1 MSFFSDLFEG
11 NFSSLGTDVEHAPSS
26 LANNPTELE
35 ETLGG
40 VAALATGGLAL
51 GGLGALG
58 GAAAGLGDIG
68 AGAAEGGAGA
78 LASGTASGA
87 DIAGTSALGFAD
99 AAGDAGAGG
108 AGAGAIDAAL
118 SPSAVVAQGF
128 SPSGPGPEALSPN
141 AIVDQGFSALGT
153 PAVTPDP
160 IAGAGGPIVGDI
172 DSGASGFAP
181 DLGDQGLGLSGGAS
195 PDAGFVPTT
204 AIDSSVIPDAATSTV
219 GTSDVLS
226 PGGGGALSPA
236 SLDQTALNA
245 PNASSGAAPAQSI
258 TPEIQSSGAG
268 DNLGIGSSSGTG
280 SDASGGDPNA
290 SGGSA
295 KADGGWLNNTKDALS
310 IAAPLASLGYLGYT
324 VAKGAAPVAQQAQQV
339 QANSAPLT
347 ALANTDLSLVTNN
360 QLTSSQAASIAQQ
373 QAQLTSQWRQVLMKQ
388 GVTNPEQDSRWPQI
402 QALIDQQMTAATQS
416 MIQTTLQT
424 ALGASGQANSNLL
437 QVAQLQ
443 VQQDTNYT
451 NAIGNATKAL
461 GSTVAATNTVGNA
474 ATKLAA

>member
-58 GAAAGLGDIG
+58 GAAAGWGDIG

-118 SPSAVVAQGF
+118 SPSAVV
-128 SPSGPGPEALSPN
+128 
-141 AIVDQGFSALGT
+141 DQGFSALAT

-226 PGGGGALSPA
+226 PGGGGALSQASGP

-245 PNASSGAAPAQSI
+245 PTPNSGVGGPQTI
-258 TPEIQSSGAG
+258 TP
-268 DNLGIGSSSGTG
+268 
-280 SDASGGDPNA
+280 DASGGA
-290 SGGSA
+290 SSGSTA
-295 KADGGWLNNTKDALS
+295 PSCTGSPTNSAWLNNTKNALS
-310 IAAPLASLGYLGYT
+310 IAAPVASLGYLGYT
-324 VAKGAAPVAQQAQQV
+324 VAKGAAPVPQQAQQV

-347 ALANTDLSLVTNN
+347 ALANTDFSLVTNN
-360 QLTSSQAASIAQQ
+360 QLTSPQAASIAQQ
-373 QAQLTSQWRQVLMKQ
+373 QAQWTSQWRQVLMNQ

-424 ALGASGQANSNLL
+424 ALGASNQANSNLL
-437 QVAQLQ
+437 AVANLQ

-451 NAIGNATKAL
+451 NAVANATKAL
-461 GSTVAATNTVGNA
+461 GSTVAATTLAGNA

>member
-11 NFSSLGTDVEHAPSS
+11 NFSNLGTDVTHAPES

-58 GAAAGLGDIG
+58 GAAAGLGDVG

-99 AAGDAGAGG
+99 ATGDAGAGG

-118 SPSAVVAQGF
+118 SPSAVVDQGF
-128 SPSGPGPEALSPN
+128 SALGTGADALSPN

-226 PGGGGALSPA
+226 PGGGGALSQASGP

-245 PNASSGAAPAQSI
+245 PIPSSGVGGPQTITPDASGGASSGSA
-258 TPEIQSSGAG
+258 TP
-268 DNLGIGSSSGTG
+268 SGTG
-280 SDASGGDPNA
+280 SAANS
-290 SGGSA
+290 
-295 KADGGWLNNTKDALS
+295 GWLNNTKNALS

-324 VAKGAAPVAQQAQQV
+324 VAKGAAPVPQQAQQV

-373 QAQLTSQWRQVLMKQ
+373 QAQLTSQWRQVLMNQ

-424 ALGASGQANSNLL
+424 ALGASNQANSNLL

-451 NAIGNATKAL
+451 NAIANATKAL
-461 GSTVAATNTVGNA
+461 GSTVAATTLAGNA

>member
-11 NFSSLGTDVEHAPSS
+11 NFSNLGTDVTHAPES

-40 VAALATGGLAL
+40 VAALAPGGVAL

-78 LASGTASGA
+78 LAGGAASGA

-99 AAGDAGAGG
+99 ATSDAGAGG

-118 SPSAVVAQGF
+118 SPSAVVDQGF
-128 SPSGPGPEALSPN
+128 SALGTGADALSPN

-181 DLGDQGLGLSGGAS
+181 DLGDQGLGLSSGAS

-245 PNASSGAAPAQSI
+245 PNPSAGAAPAQSI

-268 DNLGIGSSSGTG
+268 D
-280 SDASGGDPNA
+280 ASGGDPTA
-290 SGGSA
+290 TGGSNKEGA
-295 KADGGWLNNTKDALS
+295 ANGGWLNNTKDALS

-324 VAKGAAPVAQQAQQV
+324 VAKGAAPVPQQAQQV
-339 QANSAPLT
+339 QAHSAPLH

-373 QAQLTSQWRQVLMKQ
+373 QAQLTSQWRQVLMNQ